1 LRPDLFKQGVAA
13 FGGGDVTIDS
23 GGSIT
28 NFSASVPTTARFNSA
43 GDVSLNGGGDLVVK
57 AGIDIASGIYFA
69 GKGGVDF
76 FAGGKITSAANNF
89 KTTIALQDAR
99 TKIYA
104 QKDVTIETV
113 FNPTMWAQSGVNGG
127 ASGTSQ
133 LGNVSFFMTYGEQS
147 AINISSLL
155 GDVSLGMNQTT
166 NITSKTS
173 TGLSNVTG
181 SARFLNLLPSNLQAV
196 SYSANI
202 ELGSIVLSPNVNGNL
217 TLLASDDISTKGAST
232 ITMSDADA
240 KILPNV
246 LNPLSSSLNLS
257 NTFLNLRDGHAA
269 TPVFSSNFKPVGI
282 VAENGSIN
290 IIGDTGISFTKGP
303 GFKSSKAIYISAGK
317 DVVVNA
323 DVQHNNALDVS
334 IIKAGRDV
342 LMPLDPSTTIKLAG
356 PGELLIEAGR
366 NVSLGTSQGIS
377 TVANTLNPALPSHG
391 ASVTLLAGLGSEG
404 SAVARYVASYIN
416 PTGPGPGTL
425 QSDPSL
431 LATYRSDT
439 AKAVASYMRNMTGDA
454 ALSEDAAMM
463 QYLAL
468 DLDRQSIFAYR
479 HFSSELLA
487 SGKGYADSQNH
498 DRGDS
503 AIASLFPSERT
514 YKGDLSLYNSQIRTS
529 RDGSVDILTPGGF
542 INAGVPTSS
551 GNNIGIVTERGG
563 AIRAFA
569 ETGFQVEQSKI
580 ITQFGS
586 DITVWVNN
594 GDIDAGR
601 GSKTALSVPQRVVST
616 NADGKTTIE
625 AKGAAAG
632 SGIRA
637 QTYDPDGPVG
647 VQIAPPLG
655 SVALIAPR
663 GILNASEAG
672 IAAGNFL
679 AVATQVLG
687 ANNITVTGTSSG
699 VPVASTGSVAGA
711 MTGVSNAAA
720 DATKSIAN
728 DITRQATTNTSVKTP
743 MPSLISVEVI
753 GLGD

>member
-1 LRPDLFKQGVAA
+1 
-13 FGGGDVTIDS
+13 
-23 GGSIT
+23 
-28 NFSASVPTTARFNSA
+28 
-43 GDVSLNGGGDLVVK
+43 
-57 AGIDIASGIYFA
+57 
-69 GKGGVDF
+69 
-76 FAGGKITSAANNF
+76 
-89 KTTIALQDAR
+89 
-99 TKIYA
+99 
-104 QKDVTIETV
+104 
-113 FNPTMWAQSGVNGG
+113 
-127 ASGTSQ
+127 
-133 LGNVSFFMTYGEQS
+133 
-147 AINISSLL
+147 L
-155 GDVSLGMNQTT
+155 GD
-166 NITSKTS
+166 
-173 TGLSNVTG
+173 
-181 SARFLNLLPSNLQAV
+181 
-196 SYSANI
+196 
-202 ELGSIVLSPNVNGNL
+202 
-217 TLLASDDISTKGAST
+217 
-232 ITMSDADA
+232 
-240 KILPNV
+240 
-246 LNPLSSSLNLS
+246 
-257 NTFLNLRDGHAA
+257 
-269 TPVFSSNFKPVGI
+269 FKPLAI
-282 VAENGSIN
+282 VAKAGSIN
-290 IIGDTGISFTKGP
+290 MVGNTTTSLLNGP
-303 GFKSSKAIYISAGK
+303 GLFSSKGVDLYAGK
-317 DVVVNA
+317 DVILNA
-323 DVQHNNALDVS
+323 EIQHNQAVDAS
-334 IIKAGRDV
+334 IIRAGRDFV
-342 LMPLDPSTTIKLAG
+342 MPPDKLTQIKLAG
-356 PGELLIEAGR
+356 PGELLIEAGG
-366 NVSLGTSQGIS
+366 NVSLGASQGIS
-377 TVANTLNPALPSHG
+377 TVANTLNPALPSQG
-391 ASVTLLAGLGSEG
+391 ASVTVLAGLGSEG

-416 PTGPGPGTL
+416 PTGSGPGTL

-454 ALSEDAAMM
+454 ALSEDAAMT

-468 DLDRQSIFAYR
+468 DLDKQSIFAYR

-487 SGKGYADSQNH
+487 SGKGYAESQNH
-498 DRGDS
+498 NRGDN
-503 AIASLFPSERT
+503 AIASLFPSDRT

-529 RDGSVDILTPGGF
+529 RDGSVDILTPGGL

-580 ITQFGS
+580 ITQYGS

-637 QTYDPDGPVG
+637 QTYDPDGPTG

-687 ANNITVTGTSSG
+687 ANNISVSGTSSG

-728 DITRQATTNTSVKTP
+728 DITRQATTNTTVKTP

>member
-1 LRPDLFKQGVAA
+1 MP
-13 FGGGDVTIDS
+13 
-23 GGSIT
+23 
-28 NFSASVPTTARFNSA
+28 
-43 GDVSLNGGGDLVVK
+43 
-57 AGIDIASGIYFA
+57 
-69 GKGGVDF
+69 
-76 FAGGKITSAANNF
+76 
-89 KTTIALQDAR
+89 
-99 TKIYA
+99 
-104 QKDVTIETV
+104 
-113 FNPTMWAQSGVNGG
+113 G
-127 ASGTSQ
+127 ASG
-133 LGNVSFFMTYGEQS
+133 SF
-147 AINISSLL
+147 
-155 GDVSLGMNQTT
+155 
-166 NITSKTS
+166 
-173 TGLSNVTG
+173 GLS
-181 SARFLNLLPSNLQAV
+181 
-196 SYSANI
+196 
-202 ELGSIVLSPNVNGNL
+202 SP
-217 TLLASDDISTKGAST
+217 
-232 ITMSDADA
+232 
-240 KILPNV
+240 
-246 LNPLSSSLNLS
+246 
-257 NTFLNLRDGHAA
+257 
-269 TPVFSSNFKPVGI
+269 
-282 VAENGSIN
+282 
-290 IIGDTGISFTKGP
+290 
-303 GFKSSKAIYISAGK
+303 KAIDIFAGK
-317 DVVVNA
+317 DVSINA
-323 DVQHNNALDVS
+323 SIQHNISQDLS
-334 IIKAGRDV
+334 GIKAGRDV
-342 LMPLDPSTTIKLAG
+342 VMPTTQGSKIQVAG
-356 PGELLIEAGR
+356 PGEILIEAGR
-366 NVSLGTSQGIS
+366 NVTLGASQGIAA
-377 TVANTLNPALPSHG
+377 VANTLNPALPTQG
-391 ASVTLLAGLGSEG
+391 ASLTVLAGLGSEG
-404 SAVARYVASYIN
+404 AAVARYVASYIN
-416 PTGPGPGTL
+416 PNGSGPGTL
-425 QSDPSL
+425 QSNPSL

-439 AKAVASYMRNMTGDA
+439 AKAVASYMRNMTGNN
-454 ALSEDAAMM
+454 ALSEDAAMT

-487 SGKGYADSQNH
+487 SGKGYAESQNH
-498 DRGDS
+498 NRGDN
-503 AIASLFPSERT
+503 AIASLFPSDRT

-580 ITQFGS
+580 ITQYGS

-637 QTYDPDGPVG
+637 QTYDPDGPTG

-663 GILNASEAG
+663 GVLNASEAG

-687 ANNITVTGTSSG
+687 ANNISVSGTSSG

-720 DATKSIAN
+720 DATKSIAS
-728 DITRQATTNTSVKTP
+728 DVSRQATNNSSVKTP